1 MKDTLLHN
9 WSFLRIIRLALG
21 GFIAYDGFRTHE
33 FLIMTMGLVF
43 MGLAVMNLGCCGAQG
58 CGIPAKSNSSKAT
71 LVLSDEPQEVD
82 YEEVK

>member
-1 MKDTLLHN
+1 MSVMKDTVLYN
-9 WSFLRIIRLALG
+9 WSFLRIIRLAVG

-33 FLIMTMGLVF
+33 FLIMTLGLVF

-58 CGIPAKSNSSKAT
+58 CGIPTKKNH
-71 LVLSDEPQEVD
+71 SDETQEVE